1 MVNGIN
7 HMTFSVS
14 NMDKAVSFYKHVF
27 MKAPLVLGE
36 KTAYFTIGG
45 IWLALNLQPDIDR
58 NEIRQSYTHIA
69 FSIEESQLDAFYT
82 RLLEAG
88 ADILPGRK
96 RQVETEGKSIY
107 FRDPDGHL
115 LEVHTGTLAER
126 LAHYAKTAPDMLVNI
141 DNQNKK

>member
-7 HMTFSVS
+7 HITFSVS

-27 MKAPLVLGE
+27 MEEPLVLGE

-45 IWLALNLQPDIDR
+45 TWLALNVQQDIDR

-69 FSIEESQLDAFYT
+69 FSIEESALDAVYA

-126 LAHYAKTAPDMLVNI
+126 LAHYEKNAPDMLVNI
-141 DNQNKK
+141 NSENKK

>member
-14 NMDKAVSFYKHVF
+14 NMEKAVSFYKHVF
-27 MKAPLVLGE
+27 MEEPLVLGE

-45 IWLALNLQPDIDR
+45 IWLALNLQQDIDR
-58 NEIRQSYTHIA
+58 SEIKQSYTHIA
-69 FSIEESQLDAFYT
+69 FSIEESALDAFYA
-82 RLLEAG
+82 RLLEAE
-88 ADILPGRK
+88 AHILPGRD

-126 LAHYAKTAPDMLVNI
+126 LAHYEKNAPDMLVNI
-141 DNQNKK
+141 NSENKK